1 MALSNLDNDNITR
14 LFEMINK
21 NDKSHNNLMSIRNN
35 YSSYSKLELIC
46 KQVDFL
52 KNEAL
57 HIIENHNLNIT
68 IQNIPCNFKKVP
80 GNYYYLYKKN
90 NEKLL
95 SMISPE
101 EGNIYDE
108 FIMKLYYDYDN
119 LFYNS

>member
-14 LFEMINK
+14 LLDMINK
-21 NDKSHNNLMSIRNN
+21 NDKYYESLMTIRNN

-57 HIIENHNLNIT
+57 HVIENHNLNIT

-80 GNYYYLYKKN
+80 EYYYYLNKKN

-95 SMISPE
+95 SMISPD